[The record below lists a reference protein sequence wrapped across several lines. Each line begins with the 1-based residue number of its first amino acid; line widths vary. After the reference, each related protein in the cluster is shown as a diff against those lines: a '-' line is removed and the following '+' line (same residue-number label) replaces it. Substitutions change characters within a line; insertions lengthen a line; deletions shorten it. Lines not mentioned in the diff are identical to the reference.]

1 MTFDECPKL
10 PSLSGAALLLFLG
23 LSAAPYAG
31 GQVSM
36 PAPGPIVL
44 SEDGIAVSQVVQT
57 PIELPATVKPSA
69 PAVRESLVRSAAG
82 PWGQLEYYPVFLEA
96 SSTLIDRF
104 PLPNPRTR
112 WVFPISMR
120 KGLADQLLA
129 AGLDQPFIDTLTSPS
144 SMVTD
149 NDWIYVFPPLNML
162 EAMTQPQRQAV
173 YGILRHF
180 PINEYYYEPVVVTSG
195 NVDEWFRTSKLR
207 PELIAKFKQFTYMR
221 GEALVFSDLPALLNY
236 STGESEGK
244 AMLKAF
250 TRTRALVARL
260 ILSDTTDLESLMA
273 YWTTGLNL
281 RRKDVEPLLQSII
294 DTQGIDNVDIVH
306 LLPALPRKL
315 CMTYPDAAMAK
326 DGIFPDCHWTSLN
339 FFNYDAQPYL
349 LDSRLATSAVL
360 ERFNPVE
367 GPYKFGDILFFLDN
381 KQGDAFHSCVYIADD
396 IVFTKNGRNVLSPW
410 IMAKLEDVKKVY
422 LFDNNGHIQ
431 GYRTKS
437 APASGR
443 SGS

>member
-1 MTFDECPKL
+1 MSFDVCPKL
-10 PSLSGAALLLFLG
+10 TCFTGAVLILLC
-23 LSAAPYAG
+23 SATSHRVI
-31 GQVSM
+31 GQIAM
-36 PAPGPIVL
+36 PMNEPIVL
-44 SEDGIAVSQVVQT
+44 SEEPIAVSQIVQA
-57 PIELPATVKPSA
+57 PIELPASPKVASVGLADNVNRSA
-69 PAVRESLVRSAAG
+69 PG

-96 SSTLIDRF
+96 SATLIDRF

-112 WVFPISMR
+112 WVFPLSMR
-120 KGLADQLLA
+120 HTLSERLA
-129 AGLDQPFIDTLTSPS
+129 ATGMAQTTVDVILSPS
-144 SMVTD
+144 SMVMD
-149 NDWIYVFPPLNML
+149 NDWIYVFPPLNLL
-162 EAMTQPQRQAV
+162 EAMTPTQRQEV
-173 YGILRHF
+173 YAILRGF
-180 PINEYYYEPVVVTSG
+180 PINEYYFEPVVITSG
-195 NVDEWFRTSKLR
+195 NVDEWFRTSRLR

-236 STGESEGK
+236 ATGEAEGK

-260 ILSDTTDLESLMA
+260 VLSNKTNLEPLMN

-294 DTQGIDNVDIVH
+294 DTQGVDNVDIVH

-349 LDSRLATSAVL
+349 LDARLATSAVL
-360 ERFNPVE
+360 ERFNPVDA
-367 GPYKFGDILFFLDN
+367 PYKFGDIIFFLDN

-396 IVFTKNGRNVLSPW
+396 VVFTKNGRNVLSPW
-410 IMAKLEDVKKVY
+410 VLAKLDDVKKIY

-431 GYRTKS
+431 GFRNKS
-437 APASGR
+437 APPFNPG
-443 SGS
+443 GSE